1 MQNKQSASFN
11 LKTRIRIILDEEIA
25 LGPGKT
31 DLLEAI
37 EKTGSISSAAKSLG
51 LSYRRAWD
59 MVDIMNR
66 SFKEPLVL
74 GTKGGKRGGGSTLT
88 PMGKQLVLI
97 YRKMEKKALGAV
109 QKEWTLVESLL
120 NPKTR

>member
-1 MQNKQSASFN
+1 MRNKKPTSFN
-11 LKTRIRIILDEEIA
+11 LKTRIRVLLGEEIA
-25 LGPGKT
+25 LGPGKA

-59 MVDIMNR
+59 MVDTMNR

-74 GTKGGKRGGGSTLT
+74 GAIGGKKGGGSTLT
-88 PMGKQLVLI
+88 PMGKELILV
-97 YRKMEKKALGAV
+97 YRKMEKKAFAAV
-109 QKEWTLVESLL
+109 QKEWAVVESLL
-120 NPKTR
+120 KAKT

>member
-1 MQNKQSASFN
+1 MKNKNFASFN
-11 LKTRIRIILDEEIA
+11 LKTRIRILLNEEIA

-37 EKTGSISSAAKSLG
+37 EKTGSISAAAKSLG

-59 MVDIMNR
+59 MVDTMNR

-74 GTKGGKRGGGSTLT
+74 GAIGGKRGGGSTLT
-88 PMGKQLVLI
+88 PIGKQLILV
-97 YRKMEKKALGAV
+97 YRKMEKKALSAV
-109 QKEWTLVESLL
+109 QKEWSLVESLL
-120 NPKTR
+120 KAKP

>member
-1 MQNKQSASFN
+1 MKNKKSASFN
-11 LKTRIRIILDEEIA
+11 LKTRIRILLNEEIA

-37 EKTGSISSAAKSLG
+37 EKTGSISAAAKSLG

-59 MVDIMNR
+59 MVDTMNR

-74 GTKGGKRGGGSTLT
+74 GAIGGKRGGGSTLT
-88 PMGKQLVLI
+88 PTGKQLILV
-97 YRKMEKKALGAV
+97 YRKMEKKALSAV
-109 QKEWTLVESLL
+109 QKEWNLVESLL
-120 NPKTR
+120 KTRS

>member
-1 MQNKQSASFN
+1 MRTKKSSSFN

-37 EKTGSISSAAKSLG
+37 ETTGSISSAAKNLG
-51 LSYRRAWD
+51 LSYRRAWG
-59 MVDIMNR
+59 MVDTMNR
-66 SFKEPLVL
+66 SFREPLVL
-74 GTKGGKRGGGSTLT
+74 GAKGGKKGGGSKLT
-88 PMGKQLVLI
+88 PMGKKLALV

-109 QKEWTLVESLL
+109 RKEWALVESLL
-120 NPKTR
+120 NTKT

>member
-1 MQNKQSASFN
+1 MRNKKSASFN

-74 GTKGGKRGGGSTLT
+74 GAKGGKKGGGSTLT
-88 PMGKQLVLI
+88 PMGKQLALV

-109 QKEWTLVESLL
+109 KKEWVLVESLL
-120 NPKTR
+120 NNKS

>member
-1 MQNKQSASFN
+1 MRNKKSSSFN

-37 EKTGSISSAAKSLG
+37 ETTGSISSAAKNLG

-59 MVDIMNR
+59 MVATMNR

-74 GTKGGKRGGGSTLT
+74 GAKGGKKGGGSKLT
-88 PMGKQLVLI
+88 PMGKQLALV
-97 YRKMEKKALGAV
+97 YRKMEEKALEAV
-109 QKEWTLVESLL
+109 RKEWALVESLL
-120 NPKTR
+120 NTKT

>member
-1 MQNKQSASFN
+1 MQNKKTASFN
-11 LKTRIRIILDEEIA
+11 LKTRIRVLLNEEIA
-25 LGPGKT
+25 LGPGKA

-59 MVDIMNR
+59 MVNTMNR

-74 GTKGGKRGGGSTLT
+74 GAIGGKKGGGSTLT
-88 PMGKQLVLI
+88 PMGKDLVLV
-97 YRKMEKKALGAV
+97 YRKMEKKALAAV
-109 QKEWTLVESLL
+109 KKERALVESLL
-120 NPKTR
+120 NTR